1 MKSTGVSEQKERNN
15 QLIRWCL
22 VFESRDKLR
31 RALGRMSRQRR
42 RWSGGVSRWTQE
54 RESGIGVRGLKVASD
69 GGLRGAM
76 VQEWRPPETRKE
88 AREREKRWAAR
99 EGQDEGR
106 GVRGGGWKDAYQ
118 LLPIDRQFFFS
129 CCILGALFL
138 LSPSPSLSPSFRAPA
153 RLHSLF
159 LSHRLVRSLIPL
171 VASRSQ
177 PAPSRT

>member
-1 MKSTGVSEQKERNN
+1 MKSTRVSEQKERNN

-54 RESGIGVRGLKVASD
+54 RESGIGGRGLKVASD

-76 VQEWRPPETRKE
+76 VQGWRPPRRKE

-99 EGQDEGR
+99 EGQGEGR

-138 LSPSPSLSPSFRAPA
+138 LSPSPSLSFLRLPPDFTLSLSLPSLGA
-153 RLHSLF
+153 
-159 LSHRLVRSLIPL
+159 LSHPP